1 MSDLIVD
8 FDLLN
13 TSAKQLNAIQH
24 EFKNL
29 SEWKDEIKSV
39 VGASEI
45 KDAMTEFI
53 DNWDDNRK
61 RLLESLDSVGNM
73 VEGTRDAFK
82 NLDDELTKFLTV
94 SPSSSG

>member
-8 FDLLN
+8 FDLLS
-13 TSAKQLNAIQH
+13 TSAKQLNAIQN

-29 SEWKDEIKSV
+29 GEWKDEIKSV
-39 VGASEI
+39 VGASEL
-45 KDAMTEFI
+45 KDAMTDFI

-61 RLLESLDSVGNM
+61 RLLESLDSVGKM

-82 NLDDELTKFLTV
+82 NLDDDLAKA
-94 SPSSSG
+94 GKKKK